1 MQINVNNPNNPHANK
16 KLKKNTEFTISG
28 AFLQKIVYHITSFC
42 KNSTSFPRMFYLIDF
57 ADTARNA
64 RTFLRRAKLISSVF

>member
-28 AFLQKIVYHITSFC
+28 
-42 KNSTSFPRMFYLIDF
+42 
-57 ADTARNA
+57 
-64 RTFLRRAKLISSVF
+64 TFL